1 MPPSTL
7 ISSSPT
13 LQAYAEKTPTSAV
26 LYRRARTTF
35 PSGITHDVRFLLPHP
50 LSVDRA
56 DAGRKWDVDGNEYV
70 DYFGGHGALM
80 LGHNYPA
87 VVEAVREQAGR
98 GVHYGASHELELE
111 WGELVC
117 SLLPSAERIR
127 FTVTGTEATHLA
139 LRLARAST
147 GKPKMVRFWTHF
159 HGWHDHVAFARGKA
173 ETAPE
178 GILPEVIESMLVA
191 PPGDISYL
199 ENLFAARDDIAG
211 VILEPTGSTFGK
223 VPINPQFLTD
233 LRALTERHGVVL
245 IFDEVITGFRCSP
258 GGAQA
263 FYGVTPDL
271 TTIAKIL
278 GGGYPTG
285 AVAGRAD
292 IMNVMEFQASE
303 AGIAGPRVPH
313 QGTYNA
319 GPVSAAAGLAT
330 LKLLRS
336 GDFIERANRT
346 TQTLRREMN
355 GVLSKMG
362 ADWCVYGEFSG
373 FHIFTNPAHEA
384 VGPDDIQ
391 AGRVDSSKLKGASP
405 ELIHKM
411 RAGSLC
417 GGADMMPWPGGV
429 VSGVHDDADVEWTIS
444 AFETMVRMLAEEG
457 ELA

>member
-7 ISSSPT
+7 VSSSPT
-13 LQAYAEKTPTSAV
+13 LQAYAEKTPASTV

-56 DAGRKWDVDGNEYV
+56 NAGRKWDVDGNEYV

-191 PPGDISYL
+191 PPGDIAYL

-285 AVAGRAD
+285 AVAGRVD
-292 IMNVMEFQASE
+292 IMDVMEFQASE

-330 LKLLRS
+330 LKLLQS

-362 ADWCVYGEFSG
+362 ADWCVYGEFQAFTSSPTRPTKRSG
-373 FHIFTNPAHEA
+373 PMTFRPAAWIPRNSRALRPNSFTRCA
-384 VGPDDIQ
+384 PDRC
-391 AGRVDSSKLKGASP
+391 AGAR
-405 ELIHKM
+405 
-411 RAGSLC
+411 
-417 GGADMMPWPGGV
+417 
-429 VSGVHDDADVEWTIS
+429 T
-444 AFETMVRMLAEEG
+444 
-457 ELA
+457 

>member
-147 GKPKMVRFWTHF
+147 GKPKWSASGPTS
-159 HGWHDHVAFARGKA
+159 
-173 ETAPE
+173 TA
-178 GILPEVIESMLVA
+178 G
-191 PPGDISYL
+191 
-199 ENLFAARDDIAG
+199 
-211 VILEPTGSTFGK
+211 T
-223 VPINPQFLTD
+223 
-233 LRALTERHGVVL
+233 
-245 IFDEVITGFRCSP
+245 IT
-258 GGAQA
+258 
-263 FYGVTPDL
+263 
-271 TTIAKIL
+271 
-278 GGGYPTG
+278 
-285 AVAGRAD
+285 
-292 IMNVMEFQASE
+292 
-303 AGIAGPRVPH
+303 
-313 QGTYNA
+313 
-319 GPVSAAAGLAT
+319 
-330 LKLLRS
+330 
-336 GDFIERANRT
+336 
-346 TQTLRREMN
+346 
-355 GVLSKMG
+355 
-362 ADWCVYGEFSG
+362 
-373 FHIFTNPAHEA
+373 
-384 VGPDDIQ
+384 
-391 AGRVDSSKLKGASP
+391 
-405 ELIHKM
+405 
-411 RAGSLC
+411 
-417 GGADMMPWPGGV
+417 
-429 VSGVHDDADVEWTIS
+429 
-444 AFETMVRMLAEEG
+444 
-457 ELA
+457 